1 MVRPICETIRSVCT
15 ATMHVDRNSTCFVA
29 IIIIWYSTQIQYIP
43 PKCFRLL
50 RRRAMELNWTKMHE
64 RVFSPRWNLTR
75 RKQYAVKMS
84 SGENS
89 GDGIWR
95 GDNIMRWNLTRRK
108 YHAAKFT
115 AAKISRGKIFCGVI
129 SGSEIYHGENPIF
142 LVNFKSTENPLFYR
156 FKILINSI
164 INNLL

>member
-1 MVRPICETIRSVCT
+1 MAYHPNTVYDYLGEEQS
-15 ATMHVDRNSTCFVA
+15 
-29 IIIIWYSTQIQYIP
+29 
-43 PKCFRLL
+43 
-50 RRRAMELNWTKMHE
+50 ELNWTKMHE

-95 GDNIMRWNLTRRK
+95 GDNIKRWNLTLRK
-108 YHAAKFT
+108 YHVAKFT
-115 AAKISRGKIFCGVI
+115 AAKISGGKIFCGEI
-129 SGSEIYHGENPIF
+129 SGSEIYCGEIPIF
-142 LVNFKSTENPLFYR
+142 LVNFKSTENALFYI

-164 INNLL
+164 ILLSFHVLQGETTYLLSVRISHSLIGEIGKT